1 MSFPAERFL
10 CFLTVLKLPVGFD
23 GANINIIFYPPQKIS
38 KSVQN
43 TTYFNTFRASKGKM
57 L

>member
-23 GANINIIFYPPQKIS
+23 GANINIIFYPPPENFKKCTKYNI
-38 KSVQN
+38 
-43 TTYFNTFRASKGKM
+43 